1 MLRSLWT
8 AATGL
13 SAQQRNVDV
22 TANNLA
28 NVNTAGFKRSRADFQ
43 DLFYS
48 RLREPG
54 TQAATPGL
62 FVPTGI
68 QVGNGVTNVGTTFTF
83 SRGALQNT
91 ERPEDVSIQ
100 DDTSFFQVTASD
112 GSTTLYTRDGNFHR
126 DSAGN
131 IVTATGLKLSP
142 GLTVPADAV
151 GFTFGAD
158 GTVWARM
165 GIGQAD
171 QNIGQ
176 IQLAFFPNPAGLRAL
191 GGNLFGQTESSGAAV
206 PGTPGQDQ
214 FGELQSGYLEMSNVD
229 AARELINLI
238 QAQRAFEM
246 NSKSIQTSDEMLQ
259 TTAALRR

>member
-43 DLFYS
+43 ELFYS

-54 TQAATPGL
+54 VQAATPGL
-62 FVPTGI
+62 FVPAGI
-68 QVGNGVTNVGTTFTF
+68 QVGNGVTNVSTTLTF

-91 ERPEDVSIQ
+91 DRLSDVAIQ
-100 DDTSFFQVTASD
+100 DDTSFFRI
-112 GSTTLYTRDGNFHR
+112 TTPTGATVYTRDGSFQR

-131 IVTATGLKLSP
+131 IVTSSGLLLAP
-142 GLTVPADAV
+142 GLTVPDDAV
-151 GFTFGAD
+151 NFTFGPD
-158 GTVWARM
+158 GTVWAVM
-165 GIGQAD
+165 ANGQPN

-176 IQLAFFPNPAGLRAL
+176 IELAFFPNPAGLKAL
-191 GGNLFGQTESSGAAV
+191 GGNLFGETDSSGAPTTGV
-206 PGTPGQDQ
+206 PGSAQ
-214 FGELQSGYLEMSNVD
+214 FGEVQSGYLEASNVD

-246 NSKSIQTSDEMLQ
+246 NSRSIQTSDEMLQ

>member
-54 TQAATPGL
+54 MQAATPGL

-68 QVGNGVTNVGTTFTF
+68 QVGNGVTNVATTISFV
-83 SRGALQNT
+83 RGALQNT

-100 DDTSFFQVTASD
+100 DDSSFFQVISAN
-112 GSTTLYTRDGNFHR
+112 GETLYTRDGNFHR
-126 DSAGN
+126 DSGGN

-151 GFTFGAD
+151 GFTFAPD

-165 GIGQAD
+165 GANQAD

-191 GGNLFGQTESSGAAV
+191 GGNLFVQTESSGQAQQ
-206 PGTPGQDQ
+206 GTPGSDQ
-214 FGELQSGYLEMSNVD
+214 FGELQSSFLEMSNVD

-246 NSKSIQTSDEMLQ
+246 NSRSIQTSDEMLQ

>member
-43 DLFYS
+43 DMFYS

-54 TQAATPGL
+54 AQSATPGL
-62 FVPTGI
+62 FVPGGL
-68 QVGNGVTNVGTTFTF
+68 QVGNGVINVGTTFTF

-91 ERPEDVSIQ
+91 DRTEDTSIQ

-112 GSTTLYTRDGNFHR
+112 NTTTLYTRDGNFQH
-126 DSAGN
+126 DAAGN
-131 IVTATGLKLSP
+131 LVTSTGLKLKP
-142 GLTVPADAV
+142 GLTLPANST
-151 GFTFGAD
+151 GFHIAAD
-158 GTVWARM
+158 GTVWAKM
-165 GIGQAD
+165 GNQAD
-171 QNIGQ
+171 QQIGN
-176 IQLAFFPNPAGLRAL
+176 IQLAYFPNPQGLRAL
-191 GGNLFGQTESSGAAV
+191 GGNLFAQTESSGTALE
-206 PGTPGQDQ
+206 GTPGQDQ
-214 FGELQSGYLEMSNVD
+214 FGELQSGFLEMSNVD

-246 NSKSIQTSDEMLQ
+246 NSKSIQTSDEILQ